1 MMSQRELIN
10 TVDVIKMTYES
21 DRLAYQLFLSR
32 DNSDNSSPSILSQ
45 LLYSI
50 EVWYDRH
57 TLVMICFFVSE

>member
-1 MMSQRELIN
+1 MSQRELIN

-21 DRLAYQLFLSR
+21 DRLAYQLLLSR

-50 EVWYDRH
+50 EV
-57 TLVMICFFVSE
+57 